1 MPSLDEDRFE
11 IYLKEFRPLA
21 PAPLPLDAPAKPT
34 HSRSAVLAA
43 LLATAA
49 AVTLAIVVLHHH
61 PGSQVP
67 PVSSNSN
74 SSVVDL
80 PAISQPLTLG
90 TANQLLVNS
99 PSFEAALDSLGSES
113 SSVAIPRGRESALAV
128 LSEENLK
135 P

>member
-1 MPSLDEDRFE
+1 VPNLDEDRFE

-21 PAPLPLDAPAKPT
+21 PAPLPLDVPAKRT
-34 HSRSAVLAA
+34 HSRSAVLAG

-49 AVTLAIVVLHHH
+49 AVTLAIVMLHHR
-61 PGSQVP
+61 GSQGPSVNR
-67 PVSSNSN
+67 NSN
-74 SSVVDL
+74 SSVADL

-99 PSFEAALDSLGSES
+99 PSFEAALDSLES
-113 SSVAIPRGRESALAV
+113 ASSAVAIPRGRESALAV